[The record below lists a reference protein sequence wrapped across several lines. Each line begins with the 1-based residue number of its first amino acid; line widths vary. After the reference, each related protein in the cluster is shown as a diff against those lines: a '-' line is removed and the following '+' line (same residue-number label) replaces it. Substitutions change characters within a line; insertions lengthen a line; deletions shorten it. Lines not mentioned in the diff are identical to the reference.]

1 MKIVVWSRI
10 AEALLLERLGPI
22 QGLEPQAVRDFA
34 SLPAALA
41 DADILLMPGGDYS
54 RTVADIVREHAAR
67 LKFIQLVTAGYEGL
81 EDHGV
86 PAGVIVANAGD
97 SWSPSVAEQAMMLML
112 ALIRK
117 LPMALDA
124 QSRRVW
130 ESPLISPR
138 MRSLNGR
145 TLVIVGYGSIGREV
159 AQRARGFGMRIVG
172 VSRRAL
178 PDALLDEVRRADELD
193 TVLSQAD
200 VVLVAVPSGARTR
213 GLIGA
218 TQLAACKPGALLIN
232 VARGNVVDR
241 AALIDALTTGRLAGA
256 GIDVTDP
263 EPLPTDDPLW
273 STPNLII
280 TPHVS
285 GASGPEGFARLADI
299 VCANVARFVAG
310 QAPLHQVQVPLPS
323 NFPRNP

>member
-10 AEALLLERLGPI
+10 AEAPLLERLGRI
-22 QGLEPQAVRDFA
+22 DGLTAEVVRDIR

-41 DADILLMPGGDYS
+41 DAHILMLAGGDYS
-54 RTVADIVREHAAR
+54 RTAAGIVREQAGQ
-67 LKFIQLVTAGYEGL
+67 LKLIQLVTAGYEGL
-81 EDHGV
+81 EAHGV

-97 SWSPSVAEQAMMLML
+97 SWSPSVAEHAMMLML
-112 ALIRK
+112 ALTRR
-117 LPMALDA
+117 LPAALSA
-124 QSRRVW
+124 QARHAW
-130 ESPLISPR
+130 ESPLISPG

-172 VSRRAL
+172 VSRRAQ
-178 PDALLDEVRRADELD
+178 PDPLLNEVRRADELD
-193 TVLSQAD
+193 AVLAQAD
-200 VVLVAVPSGARTR
+200 VVLVAVPSGARTQ

-218 TQLAACKPGALLIN
+218 AQLAACKPGALLIN

-241 AALIDALTTGRLAGA
+241 TALIGALTSGRLAGA

-263 EPLPTDDPLW
+263 EPLASDDPLW
-273 STPNLII
+273 DTPNLII

-299 VCANVARFVAG
+299 VCANVARFVG
-310 QAPLHQVQVPLPS
+310 GHEPLHRVQP
-323 NFPRNP
+323 